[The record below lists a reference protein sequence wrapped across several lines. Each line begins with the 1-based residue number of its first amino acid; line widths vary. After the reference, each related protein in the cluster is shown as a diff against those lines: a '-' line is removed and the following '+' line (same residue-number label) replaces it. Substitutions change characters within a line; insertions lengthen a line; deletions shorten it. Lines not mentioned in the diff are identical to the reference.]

1 MLRILAGPAG
11 AGKTQALDRVMGRG
25 EVLIDFSLLF
35 LALAPKMKGRERS
48 DFDPRIPLTS
58 ALFYSAIRQARK
70 RELSGWI
77 TTATGDRASL
87 SQLQELAGT
96 ERVYVL
102 DPGPLRVLEQ
112 LGERIDTRALRAGGA
127 SRACFAAAGRWFGM
141 AKLEALPNV
150 GSLVDFDLGEL
161 AAVGDGAAGYVS
173 AVVDVDLLA
182 GASGN
187 LQGVALTAFAVA
199 ALRREVYKV
208 ENVEA

>member
-11 AGKTQALDRVMGRG
+11 AGKTQALERVMGRG
-25 EVLIDFSLLF
+25 EVLIDFSRLF

-58 ALFYSAIRQARK
+58 SLFYSAIRGARK
-70 RELSGWI
+70 RELAGWI

-102 DPGPLRVLEQ
+102 DPGPAVVLER
-112 LGERIDTRALRAGGA
+112 LGERDDIRARAVRA
-127 SRACFAAAGRWFGM
+127 SKACYAAAVRWFGS
-141 AKLEALPNV
+141 EALAALPRL
-150 GSLVDFDLGEL
+150 STLVDFDLGEL
-161 AAVGDGAAGYVS
+161 AAVGADIGVVGYAPAAG
-173 AVVDVDLLA
+173 DLDLLA
-182 GASGN
+182 CASGK

-199 ALRREVYKV
+199 SLKREVY
-208 ENVEA
+208 ENGET

>member
-1 MLRILAGPAG
+1 
-11 AGKTQALDRVMGRG
+11 MGRG
-25 EVLIDFSLLF
+25 EVLIDFSRLF
-35 LALAPKMKGRERS
+35 LAIAPKMKRRERS
-48 DFDPRIPLTS
+48 DIDPRIPLTS

-70 RELSGWI
+70 RELDGWI

-87 SQLQELAGT
+87 SQLQELAGA

-112 LGERIDTRALRAGGA
+112 LGERIDTRARRAGGA
-127 SRACFAAAGRWFGM
+127 SRACFAAAGRWYGM
-141 AKLEALPNV
+141 ARLEALPNV

-161 AAVGDGAAGYVS
+161 ADVGADIGVAGYLAS
-173 AVVDVDLLA
+173 ASDIDLLA
-182 GASGN
+182 GAGN
-187 LQGVALTAFAVA
+187 LKGVALTAFAVA